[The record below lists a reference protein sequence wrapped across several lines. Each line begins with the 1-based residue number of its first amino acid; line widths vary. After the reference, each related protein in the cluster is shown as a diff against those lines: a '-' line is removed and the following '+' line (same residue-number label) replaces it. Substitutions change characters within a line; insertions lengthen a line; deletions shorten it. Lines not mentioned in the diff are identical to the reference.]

1 MAKKDQSKTP
11 KKQGQVRQLLSMY
24 KMTMS
29 ADKTAIWWA
38 LLPFAVSVLVGTVLG
53 LLLSPSNALGLV
65 TWIVTGVLAG
75 FLGFL
80 ITMSRRAERVA
91 YQNIEGKQGAVGA
104 VISSALKRGWRTS
117 ERPVAVNPKTFDA
130 VYRAIG
136 PAGVVLIAEGKRTQ
150 VRQLLEDEKKRVA
163 RVASG
168 VPIHVFYVV
177 DDSEG
182 TPLLKL
188 VRSVY
193 KLKRTLNR
201 TEITAVANRLST
213 VGMNLAVPKGIDPTK
228 FRAPRR

>member
-53 LLLSPSNALGLV
+53 LLLSPSNTLGLV

>member
-24 KMTMS
+24 KITMS

-53 LLLSPSNALGLV
+53 LLLSPSNTLGLV

-193 KLKRTLNR
+193 KLKRTLTR

>member
-1 MAKKDQSKTP
+1 MAKKDQNKTP

-29 ADKTAIWWA
+29 ADNTAIWWA

-53 LLLSPSNALGLV
+53 LLLSPSNTLGLV

-117 ERPVAVNPKTFDA
+117 ERPVAVNPRTFDA

-201 TEITAVANRLST
+201 TEISAVANRLST

>member
-53 LLLSPSNALGLV
+53 LLLSPSNTLGLV

-117 ERPVAVNPKTFDA
+117 ERPVAVNPRTFDA

-201 TEITAVANRLST
+201 TEISAVANRLST

>member
-1 MAKKDQSKTP
+1 MAKKDQAKTP

-24 KMTMS
+24 KMTMA
-29 ADKTAIWWA
+29 ADMQAIWWA
-38 LLPFAVSVLVGTVLG
+38 LLPFGISVLVGVVIG
-53 LLLSPSNALGLV
+53 YLLSPNNTLGQV
-65 TWIVTGVLAG
+65 TWIVFGVLLG

-91 YQNIEGKQGAVGA
+91 YKNIEGKQGAVGA
-104 VISSALKRGWRTS
+104 VLSSALKRGWRTS
-117 ERPVAVNPKTFDA
+117 ERPVAVNPRTFDA

-136 PAGVVLIAEGKRTQ
+136 PAGVVLIAEGKRSQ

-168 VPIHVFYVV
+168 VPIHVFWVV
-177 DDSEG
+177 DDTDS

-188 VRSVY
+188 ARSIY
-193 KLKRTLNR
+193 KLKRELNR
-201 TEITAVANRLST
+201 GEITAVANRLST

>member
-201 TEITAVANRLST
+201 TEISAVANRLST

>member
-38 LLPFAVSVLVGTVLG
+38 LLPFAVSVLVGTALG

-182 TPLLKL
+182 IPLLKL

-201 TEITAVANRLST
+201 TEISAVANRLST

>member
-1 MAKKDQSKTP
+1 MAKQDQNKAP

-24 KMTMS
+24 KMTMA
-29 ADKTAIWWA
+29 ADKKALWWA
-38 LLPFAVSVLVGTVLG
+38 LLPFGLSLLLG
-53 LLLSPSNALGLV
+53 IALANLLSPNNGLGQA
-65 TWIVTGVLAG
+65 TWIVTGVLLG

-104 VISSALKRGWRTS
+104 VLSSALKRGWRTS
-117 ERPVAVNPKTFDA
+117 ERPVAVNPRTFDA

-136 PAGVVLIAEGKRTQ
+136 PAGVVLIAEGKRSQ
-150 VRQLLEDEKKRVA
+150 VRQLLEDEKKRIA

-168 VPIHVFYVV
+168 VPIHVFWVV
-177 DDSEG
+177 DDAEG

-188 VRSVY
+188 ARSIY

-201 TEITAVANRLST
+201 SEITAVANRLST